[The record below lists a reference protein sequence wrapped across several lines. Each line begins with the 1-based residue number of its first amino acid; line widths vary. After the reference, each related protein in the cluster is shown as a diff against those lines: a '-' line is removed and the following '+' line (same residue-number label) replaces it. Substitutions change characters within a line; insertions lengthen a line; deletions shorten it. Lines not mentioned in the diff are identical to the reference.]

1 MGTMYEDYDL
11 LLEAPD
17 ATEAALA
24 KDLLEEAGIPSLLA
38 GRDRAIA
45 DFGSAAHN
53 VLTRPNLFVPKGMRE
68 QAQAV
73 LDQHWSRKPL
83 PEDLPVGE
91 LPEAEGE
98 PD

>member
-1 MGTMYEDYDL
+1 MGTMYDDYDL

-45 DFGSAAHN
+45 DLGSAAHN
-53 VLTRPNLFVPKGMRE
+53 MLTQPDLFVPKGMRA

-73 LDQHWSRKPL
+73 LDRSWSTEPL
-83 PEDLPVGE
+83 PEDVAVDE
-91 LPEAEGE
+91 RPETGRE